1 MTLKDFRKKYKL
13 KVKDICKVCDIN
25 PARLWVLEQGGCHRA
40 LKRIAPL
47 VEGMVENCK
56 DKIYIPPKEDTTIV
70 VKRVERIPFTE
81 EERELVKLNPYMLPS
96 RTVKKIFEG
105 HLFSRKVHDDIV
117 EALKGNNVRYKGGAY
132 AYQMGG

>member
-40 LKRIAPL
+40 LTRIAPL

-70 VKRVERIPFTE
+70 VKRVERIPFTA

-105 HLFSRKVHDDIV
+105 HLFSRKVHDDIMK
-117 EALKGNNVRYKGGAY
+117 ALNGDCQRYKGGAF
-132 AYQMGG
+132 AYQNGG